1 MKSDTTRYAN
11 QINLV
16 WAISMGHQQG
26 ITILL
31 HNVSVIPKVLVCPES
46 EQPQARR

>member
-16 WAISMGHQQG
+16 GAISMGHQHW

-31 HNVSVIPKVLVCPES
+31 HNVSVIPKLWVCPDP
-46 EQPQARR
+46 EQPQERR